1 MKKLFSKIKE
11 TKAILDTISKDKIA
25 KRASIKSILFAAMLM
40 LMIILPFVLV
50 LVELFKQFSLI
61 IPFTYFLL
69 FLVFVLSMLFP
80 MLYMTLYFELLKN
93 YTQIDELSKIKA
105 SDVFLS
111 ELFNPLYI
119 FFAFVVTFII
129 YFIL

>member
-11 TKAILDTISKDKIA
+11 TKAILDMISKDKIA
-25 KRASIKSILFAAMLM
+25 KRASIKSILFATILM

-80 MLYMTLYFELLKN
+80 MLYMTLYFELLKSHSLTPFSRSFCILLL
-93 YTQIDELSKIKA
+93 YTRSSSPMFVA
-105 SDVFLS
+105 S
-111 ELFNPLYI
+111 
-119 FFAFVVTFII
+119 
-129 YFIL
+129 